1 MLLKEL
7 STALVRA
14 IYNQGR
20 VVVDFVSLMVKY
32 SRSYTQ
38 PQNLPPQPVFL
49 LTIGQLNNS
58 LLVLKEL
65 STLLVRAI
73 YNQGRAVVNF
83 VSLMVKYSRSYTQP
97 QNLPPQPVFLLTIGQ
112 LNNSLLVLKELS
124 TH

>member
-49 LTIGQLNNS
+49 ITIGQLNNS

-73 YNQGRAVVNF
+73 FNQGRVV
-83 VSLMVKYSRSYTQP
+83 LISY
-97 QNLPPQPVFLLTIGQ
+97 F
-112 LNNSLLVLKELS
+112 
-124 TH
+124 